1 MDVLMSAMRWLKYDW
16 ENRKPYTVKLMTCI
30 RFGLIAPW
38 QLVEIKRNRANPEI
52 MEIMNCPEITK
63 LVEEGLS

>member
-1 MDVLMSAMRWLKYDW
+1 MSAMRWLKYDW
-16 ENRKPYTVKLMTCI
+16 QNRKQYTVKLIKCI

-52 MEIMNCPEITK
+52 MEIMNSPEITK